1 MALNFGK
8 LRSGEART
16 INFDFADV
24 ATGQSYVLLYGMDTS
39 EKYILTNIVNYG
51 NSGATYAG
59 AGTNLK
65 INFDMAIEKG
75 FSVEG
80 KTYISVPIQ
89 FTHNS
94 GDTPGVSTWNFFI
107 RNSTATSAINDDTL
121 VSGAIIINHAAS
133 ITHKFFRK
141 TIDLEVPKTKFKK
154 GETLR
159 ITISN
164 SNTPTGFSYGI
175 GHDPANRDETQIEN
189 SPTGS
194 SDWANSD
201 LKVLL
206 PIKINQ

>member
-1 MALNFGK
+1 MPLNFGK

-39 EKYILTNIVNYG
+39 EKYILTNLVNYG

-59 AGTNLK
+59 AGTQLDLS
-65 INFDMAIEKG
+65 FDMNVEKG

-80 KTYISVPIQ
+80 QTYISVPIQ
-89 FTHNS
+89 FTH
-94 GDTPGVSTWNFFI
+94 GAGFTPGVSNWNFFI
-107 RNSTATSAINDDTL
+107 RKSSATSGINEDTL
-121 VSGAIIINHAAS
+121 VSGQIVINITGS
-133 ITHKFFRK
+133 ITHKFLRK
-141 TIDLEVPKTKFKK
+141 TINLEMPKTKFKK
-154 GETLR
+154 GEILR

-164 SNTPTGFSYGI
+164 SNTPTGASYGI

-189 SPTGS
+189 APTGS